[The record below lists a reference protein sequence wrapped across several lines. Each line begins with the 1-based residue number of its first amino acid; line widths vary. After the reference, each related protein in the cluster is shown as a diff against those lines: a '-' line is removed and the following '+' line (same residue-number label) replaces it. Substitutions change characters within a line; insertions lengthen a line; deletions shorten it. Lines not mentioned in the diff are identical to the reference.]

1 MVDDFVKH
9 DMPGGNIKSTL
20 PDGKKQ
26 DSPKVDVE
34 DIMVKIRKE
43 IASKHNE
50 PFEQHKVSP
59 EALHLEPGEV
69 TEFQH
74 LIVHAE
80 GEIDVGSQ
88 VTQMEHFRSRIIRY
102 FAVLTGKIIIY
113 LSRFIT
119 ARQRRYN
126 RHVVDA
132 LKKVLHIYKKLINT
146 IDSIKNAQVETK
158 NSLEELS
165 KAHDEIRAIIEQTSN
180 TNKETRLT
188 VEGLS
193 VAHHET
199 RTLLEGVRIDYR
211 IIENSLQE
219 LIEDNKK
226 TKAKLDELQSLIE
239 P

>member
-188 VEGLS
+188 VEG
-193 VAHHET
+193 
-199 RTLLEGVRIDYR
+199 VRIDYR